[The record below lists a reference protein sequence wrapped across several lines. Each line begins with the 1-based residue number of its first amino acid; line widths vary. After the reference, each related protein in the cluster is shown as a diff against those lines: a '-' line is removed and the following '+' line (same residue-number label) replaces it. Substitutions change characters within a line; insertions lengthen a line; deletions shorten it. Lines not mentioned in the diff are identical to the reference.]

1 MNGAYRGV
9 ASFALLVM
17 AWPVLEM
24 SRPAPAVAWQAPRS
38 GAMLRNTSSS
48 WAELVNVLN
57 MKIPLRSS
65 IASTAE
71 FRVQIW
77 PALIVEW

>member
-1 MNGAYRGV
+1 
-9 ASFALLVM
+9 
-17 AWPVLEM
+17 
-24 SRPAPAVAWQAPRS
+24 
-38 GAMLRNTSSS
+38 MLRNTSSS

-77 PALIVEW
+77 PALIVE